1 MIAPSKRSDEDT
13 TMASADAKATL
24 EGPKQSDQQLQTIID
39 TIPTQ
44 VWSTRPD
51 GSAEF
56 LNQRWLD
63 YTGLSADQA
72 RDWGWTV
79 ALHPDDR
86 DRLIEYWQSILVA
99 GTPGEIE
106 ARMRRFDGAYGWFL
120 FRANPLRDE
129 SGEIVKWYG
138 TNVDIENRKSREEA
152 LRASELSWRQI
163 ADSIPGLVATTGPMG
178 DVEFLNRQTL
188 EYFGK
193 TNEELKDWALIGAV
207 HPDDLPRVVEAR
219 KKSIEFGHIYQIEHR
234 CRRADG
240 VYRWFQVRGVPVRNE
255 EGTITAWYLLLTDID
270 DRKRAEETLRSSEQH
285 LRLIVDSIP
294 GLVSTR
300 TPTGE
305 AEFVN
310 QQTVDFFGDAIREQ
324 KRWEHLLHPDDRDY
338 VLRAWRQS
346 LATGDLLDLEFR
358 ALRADGVYRWLHSR
372 VQPLRDANG
381 AIIRW
386 YNLLTDID
394 DRKLASQRYDRL
406 TPRERQVLTFVIAGF
421 PNKQTAEDLGTSE
434 ITIGVHRGR
443 IMRKM
448 ATPSLADLVRMAETL
463 RIAPAWRPRK

>member
-1 MIAPSKRSDEDT
+1 
-13 TMASADAKATL
+13 MALIDAEETID
-24 EGPKQSDQQLQTIID
+24 GPRQSPQPLQLIID

-86 DRLIEYWQSILVA
+86 DRLLEYWQSILVS
-99 GTPGEIE
+99 GTAGEIE
-106 ARMRRFDGAYGWFL
+106 ARLRRYDGEYRWFL
-120 FRANPLRDE
+120 FRGSPVRDASGAIVRWCGTNTDIDERRQTEDAARARELDLRAILDGIPGFVTTMNV
-129 SGEIVKWYG
+129 SGEV
-138 TNVDIENRKSREEA
+138 
-152 LRASELSWRQI
+152 ELVNQRI
-163 ADSIPGLVATTGPMG
+163 
-178 DVEFLNRQTL
+178 L
-188 EYFGK
+188 EYFGRSLD
-193 TNEELKDWALIGAV
+193 ELKLWATSDIV
-207 HPDDLPRVVEAR
+207 HPDDLRNDVAIWKQR
-219 KKSIEFGHIYQIEHR
+219 IETGQPVDSESR
-234 CRRADG
+234 LRRADG
-240 VYRWFQVRGVPVRNE
+240 VYRWFALRCLPHHDNTGR
-255 EGTITAWYLLLTDID
+255 IIRWYNLFTDID
-270 DRKRAEETLRSSEQH
+270 DRKRAENELRSREH
-285 LRLIVDSIP
+285 DLRLILDTIP

-310 QQTVDFFGDAIREQ
+310 QQTVDFFGEAIRDL
-324 KRWEHLLHPDDRDY
+324 KTWEHLLHPEDRDY
-338 VLRAWRQS
+338 VQRAWRQALS
-346 LATGDLLDLEFR
+346 TGDLLDVEFR
-358 ALRADGVYRWLHSR
+358 ARRADGVYRWLHSR
-372 VQPLRDANG
+372 VQPLRDATG
-381 AIIRW
+381 AIVRW

-394 DRKLASQRYDRL
+394 DRRLARRRYDSL
-406 TPRERQVLTFVIAGF
+406 TPRERQVLAFVIAGF

-448 ATPSLADLVRMAETL
+448 ATQSLADLVRTAETL
-463 RIAPAWRPRK
+463 RIAPASRPRK